1 MSSESPPAIDP
12 QAWEDLRAMGGEDA
26 DSMVS
31 ELIALYL
38 EDAAVLVAS
47 LESAHRVDDRQRLE
61 QLAHALRSPSGSL
74 GALALAE
81 VCRQLEQQS
90 ASADRPQ
97 LDNLMSTLME
107 AYERVVDHLT
117 RWEGQP

>member
-1 MSSESPPAIDP
+1 MSSESSPAIDP
-12 QAWEDLRAMGGEDA
+12 QAWDDLRAMGGEDA

-38 EDAAVLVAS
+38 EDGAVLVAS
-47 LESAHRVDDRQRLE
+47 LESAHRLADRQRLE

-81 VCRQLEQQS
+81 ACRELEQQA

-107 AYERVVDHLT
+107 AYKRVVDHLT
-117 RWEGQP
+117 RLEGQP